1 MEPESLV
8 TRDELVG
15 IFFVIGDI
23 SENVLRIVQLLEE
36 DDDGAEENSA

>member
-1 MEPESLV
+1 MEPQPLV

-15 IFFVIGDI
+15 IFVIGDI